1 LKGRSSTVLAR
12 PDNFLRVLQISSF
25 PIHSIETAETCSRA
39 MFADD
44 DVCGYPWVRE
54 KVTIAAKSV
63 PNRSAAAWART
74 GPNCPV
80 FIGSEV
86 QDQ

>member
-1 LKGRSSTVLAR
+1 
-12 PDNFLRVLQISSF
+12 
-25 PIHSIETAETCSRA
+25 

-63 PNRSAAAWART
+63 PNRSAAA
-74 GPNCPV
+74 
-80 FIGSEV
+80 
-86 QDQ
+86 